1 MGLGLEQARFNMIE
15 QQIRPWDVLDQ
26 DILSLMSRLPRDR
39 FVSDIHQHL
48 AYADTA
54 IPIGMDQVMMHPKVE
69 ARMLQ
74 ALEIHPTDKALEIGT
89 GSGYVTALMAK
100 LSHHVRSIEIHSIF
114 TELAGQRLQKM
125 RIENASLET
134 GDAAQGWD
142 DDRLYDVI
150 AITGSLP
157 VLPDAFKMSLNRGG
171 RLFAIVGNAP
181 VMEAILIRRTGPDAW
196 SQEILF
202 ETELAPLLNAQAP
215 DTFVF

>member
-1 MGLGLEQARFNMIE
+1 MGLEQARFNMIE

-69 ARMLQ
+69 GRMLQ
-74 ALEIHPTDKALEIGT
+74 ALEIHPTDKVLEVGT

-100 LSHHVRSIEIHSIF
+100 LAHHVRSIDIHSIF

-125 RIENASLET
+125 GIENVSLET

-142 DDRLYDVI
+142 DKRLYDVI

-157 VLPDAFKMSLNRGG
+157 TLPEAFKKSLNRGG
-171 RLFAIVGNAP
+171 RLFAIIGQAP
-181 VMEAILIRRTGPDAW
+181 VMEAVLVRRIDQDEW
-196 SQEILF
+196 SQESLF
-202 ETELAPLLNAQAP
+202 ETELAPLVNAQTPSA
-215 DTFVF
+215 FEF